1 MSAVPVT
8 PSPAAPRRIADGAP
22 VERPLADR
30 LGRRAADLRVS
41 LTDRCGL
48 RCTYCLPADGVPW
61 LPRRRV
67 MTDDEVIR
75 LVRLSVM
82 RLGVRKVRLTGGEP
96 LLRPGLV
103 DLVARIA
110 RLRPRPMIAMT
121 TNGVSLA
128 ERAADLRR
136 AGLDRLN
143 VSLDALDPDV
153 ARAVSRRP
161 LLPRTLAGVA
171 AARAAGVPELRVNTV
186 LMRGVNTDQAVPIVR
201 WALDRGITPRFI
213 EQMPLDAGHGWRR
226 DAMVTAAETLALL
239 GEAFT
244 LRPVDRPRGSDP
256 AASHVVFEGDRRL
269 GEVGIIASVTA
280 PFCAA
285 CSRTR
290 LTADG
295 RVRACLFSHVETDL
309 LGPLRD
315 GADDDELERLW
326 RGAQWAKPAAHGIDR
341 AGFVPP
347 RRPMSA
353 IGG

>member
-1 MSAVPVT
+1 MRTSTSTGT
-8 PSPAAPRRIADGAP
+8 PEAPRADHPDQAGTGA
-22 VERPLADR
+22 
-30 LGRRAADLRVS
+30 
-41 LTDRCGL
+41 
-48 RCTYCLPADGVPW
+48 
-61 LPRRRV
+61 
-67 MTDDEVIR
+67 
-75 LVRLSVM
+75 
-82 RLGVRKVRLTGGEP
+82 
-96 LLRPGLV
+96 
-103 DLVARIA
+103 VA
-110 RLRPRPMIAMT
+110 
-121 TNGVSLA
+121 
-128 ERAADLRR
+128 EHLRR
-136 AGLDRLN
+136 ALDESA
-143 VSLDALDPDV
+143 VAAPTDPPTPRSAS
-153 ARAVSRRP
+153 ARRSRR
-161 LLPRTLAGVA
+161 REHRLAMIGLSLA